1 MIIDYNYEDKNKGF
15 SDFKNE
21 TLVDLFFKLNKFQN
35 CNTLLSK
42 LEIFQIEYKVTDI
55 LKKLVDRCNKN
66 IFSNFNLDL
75 RMEDD
80 TDNAY

>member
-1 MIIDYNYEDKNKGF
+1 LSIITRIKGF
-15 SDFKNE
+15 SEFKDE
-21 TLVDLFFKLNKFQN
+21 TLLDLFFELHKLLNRNTPLAKF
-35 CNTLLSK
+35 
-42 LEIFQIEYKVTDI
+42 EIFQIEYKVTDI

-66 IFSNFNLDL
+66 IFSNFNLEL

>member
-1 MIIDYNYEDKNKGF
+1 MIIECNYKGKNKGF

-35 CNTLLSK
+35 GNTLLSK
-42 LEIFQIEYKVTDI
+42 FEIFQIEYKVTGI

-66 IFSNFNLDL
+66 IFSNFNLELSIKEVDK
-75 RMEDD
+75 
-80 TDNAY
+80 NAY